1 MGPFETKH
9 EASRLPAV
17 QAIYAA
23 FRADPGV
30 GRMAP
35 HSLRMLDEAC
45 AAARVD
51 LGAFD
56 RRVLA
61 WLSEWEPETAAVVA
75 GLIAR
80 AYDAGRAAAE
90 ARGTTTVA
98 AFDRVAAVLAAFDWE
113 HDDRQLAL
121 EAIERIVL
129 AGDDGGPR

>member
-1 MGPFETKH
+1 MTGPFET
-9 EASRLPAV
+9 EQQARELPAV
-17 QAIYAA
+17 QDIYAA

-35 HSLRMLDEAC
+35 HARRMLDEAC
-45 AAARVD
+45 AAARID

-75 GLIAR
+75 GLVSR
-80 AYDAGRAAAE
+80 ANTAAAAPAPE
-90 ARGTTTVA
+90 VRMVA
-98 AFDRVAAVLAAFDWE
+98 EVRAVLAAFGWE

-129 AGDDGGPR
+129 AGNEPGLGGAR